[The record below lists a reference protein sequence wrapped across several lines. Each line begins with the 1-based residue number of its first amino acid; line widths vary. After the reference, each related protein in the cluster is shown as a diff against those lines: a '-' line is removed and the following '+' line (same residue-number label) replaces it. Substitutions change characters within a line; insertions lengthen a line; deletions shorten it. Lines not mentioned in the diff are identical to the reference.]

1 MHNSQQK
8 IRFDDGASTTL
19 DIWGKRGPAIICIH
33 GLTSSRKSWERTAA
47 SLDGAYRVFAYDQ
60 RGHGDSAEVEGPM
73 TLQRSVADLLE
84 VAQVIGEPAGLIGHS
99 WGGAVALLGG
109 REPFATRIVAV
120 DPMIRVLPGTW
131 RHDYLEDAESDFAL
145 HPAALET
152 ELRRRLAGW
161 HELDLAGKLHAVKKM
176 RAQTI
181 AAIGHENRVDD
192 ANWDL
197 RSALAQYP
205 KPLLI
210 LAADPS
216 DSVMSQEDL
225 QFIRRQG
232 GPNVQVQTFQ
242 GQGHNLH
249 RTAFDG
255 YIAATKTFLNRT
267 K

>member
-1 MHNSQQK
+1 MRKNEQK
-8 IRFDDGASTTL
+8 INFDDGASTTL
-19 DIWGKRGPAIICIH
+19 ESWGDRGPAIICVH

-47 SLDGAYRVFAYDQ
+47 ALDGSFRVFAYDQ
-60 RGHGDSAEVEGPM
+60 RGHGDSADVQGPL
-73 TLQRSVADLLE
+73 TLQRSVADLRA
-84 VAQVIGEPAGLIGHS
+84 VAHVIGEPAALIGHS
-99 WGGAVALLGG
+99 WGGAVVLLGR
-109 REPFATRIVAV
+109 RETFATKVVAV

-145 HPAALET
+145 NPDVLET

-161 HELDLAGKLHAVKKM
+161 HQLDLAGKLHAVRKM
-176 RAQTI
+176 RAETI
-181 AAIGHENRVDD
+181 AAIGRENRVDD

-197 RSALAQYP
+197 RSTLAEYP

-216 DSVMSQEDL
+216 DSVISDEDL
-225 QFIRRQG
+225 QFIRLRG
-232 GPNVQVQTFQ
+232 GPNVQVQTFE

-255 YIAATKTFLNRT
+255 YIAATETFLKRT